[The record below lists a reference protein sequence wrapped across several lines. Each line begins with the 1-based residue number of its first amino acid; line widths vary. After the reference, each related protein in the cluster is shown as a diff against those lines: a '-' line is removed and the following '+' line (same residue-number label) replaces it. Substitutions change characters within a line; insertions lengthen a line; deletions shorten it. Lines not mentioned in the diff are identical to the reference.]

1 MSAATA
7 RANLPRGR
15 AWSDSD
21 SQPASENG
29 SQPASENDPK
39 PPLSDV
45 QLSHG
50 ARAADYEWRRAK
62 RKWYCIQCQ
71 REATN
76 EHCNS
81 KKHIKCIEWYGAGSG
96 FNAEVRNE
104 SRELPP
110 HCMANNEEPNMY
122 VYLPDRW
129 NWRCQVCDS
138 IATEEHCNGQKHRKN
153 VIFCANTYRDGPR
166 STNGLQPASL
176 SAITPARWTH
186 QVNTL
191 GLDAQTLQQCFR
203 APSSSIPIAHV
214 MDFTESER
222 PPALPQVMSFWGDVY
237 CVMRETIKELI
248 RQGSPYRGLW
258 YFYDNESDW
267 YNAQV
272 WSNADKATTKHSM
285 DAREEGL
292 WWPCIAVDLKDG
304 TVATYCQDFALQ
316 QSKKAWITDRSR
328 VWRFVAPPPP
338 PLPPT
343 SSRVEIESV
352 ASSEASENGSQ
363 PATTSEA
370 SESGL
375 QPASQSGLQPAS
387 EAGSEA
393 SYHPYVY
400 YAVSTRPDETD
411 FVQIEPR
418 QRWNR
423 RNRRER

>member
-1 MSAATA
+1 
-7 RANLPRGR
+7 
-15 AWSDSD
+15 
-21 SQPASENG
+21 
-29 SQPASENDPK
+29 
-39 PPLSDV
+39 
-45 QLSHG
+45 
-50 ARAADYEWRRAK
+50 
-62 RKWYCIQCQ
+62 
-71 REATN
+71 
-76 EHCNS
+76 
-81 KKHIKCIEWYGAGSG
+81 
-96 FNAEVRNE
+96 
-104 SRELPP
+104 
-110 HCMANNEEPNMY
+110 MY
-122 VYLPDRW
+122 VFLPSRW

-138 IATEEHCNGQKHRKN
+138 IATEEHCNGQKHQKN
-153 VIFCANTYRDGPR
+153 VILWANTYRDGPR

-191 GLDAQTLQQCFR
+191 GLDAQMLQQCFR
-203 APSSSIPIAHV
+203 APSSSIPIADV
-214 MDFTESER
+214 MEFTESER
-222 PPALPQVMSFWGDVY
+222 PPALPQVMSFWGDVF

-248 RQGSPYRGLW
+248 RQGSPYRGLR

-285 DAREEGL
+285 GAREEGI

-316 QSKKAWITDRSR
+316 QSKEAWITDPSR
-328 VWRFVAPPPP
+328 VSRILPPPPP

-393 SYHPYVY
+393 EYCFSDFWDVR
-400 YAVSTRPDETD
+400 TRADETG
-411 FVQIEPR
+411 FVQIEPVQR
-418 QRWNR
+418 TNRWNR
-423 RNRRER
+423 RGR